1 MLLFIMVRSFYLFF
15 FNIKYHMVFQYN
27 LIIQLKLWEIYEV
40 DPLVSPKCGFEM
52 KILPVIMDPK
62 KLGDVVDY
70 VNIGI
75 LYDT

>member
-1 MLLFIMVRSFYLFF
+1 
-15 FNIKYHMVFQYN
+15 
-27 LIIQLKLWEIYEV
+27 
-40 DPLVSPKCGFEM
+40 VSPKCGFEM

-70 VNIGI
+70 VNMGI